1 MIDDA
6 VLLEAVAKQG
16 GYEEVENEQAWGAI
30 AKVLGQRKTDASK
43 LKQRYEEMLLATA
56 DAEKEDEDEEAQIIG
71 REHEVEDI
79 LDDRIE
85 AGEKQAA
92 ACACAACATA
102 AALPAATATL
112 GPCKTALAAAS
123 SHRRLS
129 CCRLLSPPPPLAAA
143 SLAAASSRRR
153 LRSGGLSDGCLD
165 GAPLVAVRSTWSS
178 GGTSR
183 ASSRTPPPGSLSTT
197 SALPQP
203 GHTAPGTAGEP
214 SRNSRN
220 LPH

>member
-85 AGEKQAA
+85 AGEKQYLVKWRDEPGEFEDASTWEPVDNLGAA
-92 ACACAACATA
+92 AAWSHGTR
-102 AALPAATATL
+102 
-112 GPCKTALAAAS
+112 
-123 SHRRLS
+123 HRR
-129 CCRLLSPPPPLAAA
+129 
-143 SLAAASSRRR
+143 
-153 LRSGGLSDGCLD
+153 
-165 GAPLVAVRSTWSS
+165 
-178 GGTSR
+178 
-183 ASSRTPPPGSLSTT
+183 
-197 SALPQP
+197 
-203 GHTAPGTAGEP
+203 
-214 SRNSRN
+214 
-220 LPH
+220 